1 MSEDARPKVLIVDD
15 VPANL
20 NILRD
25 ALEKEAY
32 RIFAATSGPGALRIA
47 VANRPELILLDV
59 VMPEMDGYEV
69 CRRLKADE
77 ATRDIPVIFITA
89 RDEKES
95 LLRGFKA
102 GGVDYVVK
110 PFAEEEVLV
119 RARTHLELSRLNREL
134 LRKNRE
140 LSAEIERRQQAEAA
154 RRQADEQLALIS
166 EQEAQRWG
174 IEGFVGRSQV
184 VQEIL
189 EEVRQVQSASNTSVF
204 ICGESGTG
212 KELIARAL
220 HFGSPRA
227 KGPFVP
233 VNCAA
238 IPHELAESAL
248 FGHVRGA
255 FTGATADHKGYFE
268 LADGG
273 TLFLDE
279 IGDMPL
285 ELQAKLLRVLEEG
298 RLQPVGSGQERAVDA
313 RVVAAT
319 NADLAQAIA
328 QGRFRQD
335 LYFRLARFTIDVPPL
350 RQRPED
356 IPLLAMHFLDLYA
369 DEMGIAAPAFSPEAL
384 ARLRAYSFPGNVREL
399 KNIIEYALI
408 KSGGATILPDHLRLL
423 DLPLA
428 PSARVSRAQ
437 LGAAETQ
444 TAGDEDRILAYVQ
457 QHGAITNAECRQLLA
472 VDRRRATYLLDKMN
486 AAGLLGAPGNR
497 ALVQL
502 WQSWMMALRLCARDA
517 RLESF
522 CKSEG
527 RLPSGSRPTFSC
539 VLKTVRAY
547 LTRVIFLT
555 WVEPPACK
563 RYR

>member
-1 MSEDARPKVLIVDD
+1 MNEDARPKVLVVDD

-32 RIFAATSGPGALRIA
+32 RIFAATSGQGALRLA
-47 VANRPELILLDV
+47 AANQPDLILLDV

-77 ATRDIPVIFITA
+77 ATREIPVIFITA
-89 RDEKES
+89 RDDKES

-102 GGVDYVVK
+102 GGVDYIVK
-110 PFAEEEVLV
+110 PFAEEEVLA
-119 RARTHLELSRLNREL
+119 RARTHLEISRLSREL
-134 LRKNRE
+134 VQKNRE

-154 RRQADEQLALIS
+154 RSQADAQLALIS
-166 EQEAQRWG
+166 AQEAQRWG
-174 IEGFVGRSQV
+174 IEGFVGRSQA

-189 EEVRQVQSASNTSVF
+189 EEVRRLHSASRTSVL

-227 KGPFVP
+227 RNPFVA

-248 FGHVRGA
+248 FGHVKGA
-255 FTGATADHKGYFE
+255 FTGASADHKGYFE

-285 ELQAKLLRVLEEG
+285 GLQAKLLRVLEEG
-298 RLQPVGSGQERAVDA
+298 RLQPVGSGQEKAVDA
-313 RVVAAT
+313 RVLAAT
-319 NADLAQAIA
+319 NADLTQAIA

-335 LYFRLARFTIDVPPL
+335 LYFRLARFTIQVPPL
-350 RQRPED
+350 RERHED

-369 DEMGIAAPAFSPEAL
+369 DEMGVAAPAFSPEAL
-384 ARLRAYSFPGNVREL
+384 ARLRGYSFPGNVREL

-408 KSGGATILPDHLRLL
+408 KSGGATLLPEHLRLL

-428 PSARVSRAQ
+428 PPASVSRPQ
-437 LGAAETQ
+437 TGPAEAQ

-457 QHGAITNAECRQLLA
+457 QHGAINNAECRQLLG
-472 VDRRRATYLLDKMN
+472 VDRRRATYVLDKMHS
-486 AAGLLGAPGNR
+486 AGLVERRGSGRWSSYGNPER
-497 ALVQL
+497 Q
-502 WQSWMMALRLCARDA
+502 
-517 RLESF
+517 
-522 CKSEG
+522 
-527 RLPSGSRPTFSC
+527 
-539 VLKTVRAY
+539 
-547 LTRVIFLT
+547 
-555 WVEPPACK
+555 
-563 RYR
+563 